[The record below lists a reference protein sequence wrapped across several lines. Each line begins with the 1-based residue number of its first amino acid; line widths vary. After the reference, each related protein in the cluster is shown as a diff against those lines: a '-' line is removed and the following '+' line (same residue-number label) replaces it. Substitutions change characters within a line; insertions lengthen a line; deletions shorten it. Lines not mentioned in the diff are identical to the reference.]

1 MTMKA
6 YKGKFKKRDG
16 SEREMIFA
24 KIHDIVKVNSD
35 FIAVKITGEGPSR
48 NYKEGQ
54 ELVWDI
60 EADDFRI
67 FNWEKASEIREIKIS
82 EDLFKGS

>member
-1 MTMKA
+1 MKA
-6 YKGKFKKRDG
+6 YKGKFKKKDG
-16 SEREMIFA
+16 SEREMVFA

-35 FIAVKITGEGPSR
+35 FIAVKIVGDGAPR
-48 NYKEGQ
+48 NYKPGQ

>member
-1 MTMKA
+1 MKA
-6 YKGKFKKRDG
+6 YKGKFKKKDG
-16 SEREMIFA
+16 SEREMVFA

-35 FIAVKITGEGPSR
+35 FIAVKIVGDGSPR
-48 NYKEGQ
+48 NYGPGQ

-67 FNWEKASEIREIKIS
+67 FNWEKASDIREIKIS
-82 EDLFKGS
+82 EDLFKGN